1 MEGSIHALYTEVLHE
16 PEAVLDTSKGIYL
29 IN

>member
-1 MEGSIHALYTEVLHE
+1 MEGPIRALYTEVLHE